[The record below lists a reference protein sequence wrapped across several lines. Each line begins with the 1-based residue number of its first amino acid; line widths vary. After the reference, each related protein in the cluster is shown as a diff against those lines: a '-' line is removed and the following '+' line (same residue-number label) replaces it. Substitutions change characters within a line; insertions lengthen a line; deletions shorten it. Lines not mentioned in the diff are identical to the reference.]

1 MTPVVKAVNIHKYYH
16 TGPEPLHVLKRIN
29 LEIYPGE
36 FISIMGPSG
45 SGKSTL
51 MHIIGLLD
59 KFDKGKL
66 FIDGQDTR
74 KLRDKQLAEFRGKK
88 IGFVFQNFY
97 LLNKYDVLNNVL
109 LPTEY
114 IYIPNAKTKALAI
127 LKKLGLEHRIHHKPN
142 QLSGG
147 QRQRVAIARA
157 LIADP
162 ALILADEPT
171 GNLDSKTGKQI
182 MEIFSDLH
190 KQGKTIVIIT
200 HDPEITKWTQRTIYI
215 KDGQIINHD
224 K

>member
-1 MTPVVKAVNIHKYYH
+1 MTTVVKAVNIHKYYR
-16 TGPEPLHVLKRIN
+16 TGPEPLHVLKGIN

-66 FIDGQDTR
+66 FIKGQDTR
-74 KLRDKQLAEFRGKK
+74 KLKDKQLAEFRGKK

-114 IYIPNAKTKALAI
+114 IYIPNAKAKALAI

-190 KQGKTIVIIT
+190 KQGKTIIIIT

-215 KDGQIINHD
+215 RDGQIINYD